1 MRRRRRLREKKRWL
15 GERNKKNTGKR
26 TEQKRRPGGTGE
38 GSAGE
43 KTEQRVAGQTEPGC
57 GRAGE
62 NDGESGCE
70 VRREIEKNGIKKTER
85 MGNPRLTLIAR
96 GSMIY
101 INIGSRANG
110 LSPILL

>member
-1 MRRRRRLREKKRWL
+1 M
-15 GERNKKNTGKR
+15 
-26 TEQKRRPGGTGE
+26 
-38 GSAGE
+38 
-43 KTEQRVAGQTEPGC
+43 
-57 GRAGE
+57 
-62 NDGESGCE
+62 
-70 VRREIEKNGIKKTER
+70 RREIEKNGIKKTER

>member
-1 MRRRRRLREKKRWL
+1 MVLVQEKFVRNL
-15 GERNKKNTGKR
+15 NGNKKNIGKR
-26 TEQKRRPGGTGE
+26 TKQKRRPSGAGE
-38 GSAGE
+38 GSAG
-43 KTEQRVAGQTEPGC
+43 KKAEQGIAGQAEPGC

-62 NDGESGCE
+62 NDGESGCK